1 MNVENLTR
9 RLFLQGSA
17 GAAFARTGLAGL
29 LAIAES
35 ACTARD
41 ESAAFATLSVDE
53 AREFEAIAAR
63 ILPTT
68 DTPGAR
74 EAGVIWFM
82 DKAFGSFGAE
92 FYAGAKTGLAEF
104 QSAIAAS
111 FPGAQKFSDLDEAD
125 QDRYLQ
131 TQQDSEFFR
140 LMRTSTILGF
150 FSMNKYGGNR
160 DDIGWKL
167 LGLPSG
173 HAAWQ
178 PPFGYYD
185 AEYVSD
191 ATATAAPAH
200 GEQHG
205 E

>member
-9 RLFLQGSA
+9 RVFLQGSA
-17 GAAFARTGLAGL
+17 GAAFARTGIAGL

-41 ESAAFATLSVDE
+41 DSSAFETLAAAE

-92 FYAGAKTGLAEF
+92 FYAGAQQGLAEF
-104 QSAIAAS
+104 QSTIAAN
-111 FPGAQKFSDLDEAD
+111 FPGAKAFSDLDEAD
-125 QDRYLQ
+125 QDRHLQ
-131 TQQDSEFFR
+131 TQQDSEFFQ
-140 LMRTSTILGF
+140 LMRTVTILGF
-150 FSMNKYGGNR
+150 FSMSKYGGNR

-167 LGLPSG
+167 LGLPAG

-185 AEYVSD
+185 AEY
-191 ATATAAPAH
+191 AAGPQAAAISGERH
-200 GEQHG
+200 GE
-205 E
+205 

>member
-17 GAAFARTGLAGL
+17 GAAFARTGIAGL

-41 ESAAFATLSVDE
+41 EAVAFETLSATE

-74 EAGVIWFM
+74 EAGVVWFM

-92 FYAGAKTGLAEF
+92 FYAEAQKGLAEF
-104 QSAIAAS
+104 QSTIAAN
-111 FPGAQKFSDLDEAD
+111 FPGAKIFSDLDEGD
-125 QDRYLQ
+125 QDRHLQ
-131 TQQDSEFFR
+131 AGQNSGFFQ
-140 LMRTSTILGF
+140 LMRTVTILGF
-150 FSMNKYGGNR
+150 FSMSKYGGNR
-160 DDIGWKL
+160 DDVGWKL
-167 LGLPSG
+167 LGLPAG

-185 AEYVSD
+185 AEYAAEPQAAAVSGD
-191 ATATAAPAH
+191 HH
-200 GEQHG
+200 GE
-205 E
+205 

>member
-1 MNVENLTR
+1 MNGDKLTR

-17 GAAFARTGLAGL
+17 GTALARSGIAGLAAL
-29 LAIAES
+29 AES

-41 ESAAFATLSVDE
+41 EGAAYATLSSAE

-74 EAGVIWFM
+74 EAGVVWFI

-92 FYAGAKTGLAEF
+92 HFAFAQEGLASF
-104 QSAIAAS
+104 QAAIPDS
-111 FPGAQKFSDLDEAD
+111 FPGAQKFSDLGEDD
-125 QDRYLQ
+125 QDRHLQ
-131 TQQDSEFFR
+131 TQQDSDFFGLAR
-140 LMRTSTILGF
+140 FLTIMGF
-150 FSMNKYGGNR
+150 FSMSKYGGNR
-160 DDIGWKL
+160 DNAGWKL
-167 LGLPSG
+167 VGLDGP
-173 HAAWQ
+173 HQAWQ
-178 PPFGYYD
+178 PPFGHYD
-185 AEYVSD
+185 AEFV
-191 ATATAAPAH
+191 AAAAAA

>member
-1 MNVENLTR
+1 MNVDYLTR
-9 RLFLQGSA
+9 RFFLQGSV
-17 GAAFARTGLAGL
+17 GAAFARTGIAGL

-35 ACTARD
+35 ACTARE
-41 ESAAFATLSVDE
+41 ESADYQTLSRDE

-92 FYAGAKTGLAEF
+92 FYADAKTGLAEF
-104 QSAIAAS
+104 QSAISAS

-131 TQQDSEFFR
+131 TRQESNFFQ
-140 LMRTSTILGF
+140 LMRSSTVMGF
-150 FSMNKYGGNR
+150 FCMNQYGGNR

-167 LGLPSG
+167 LGLTGG

-185 AEYVSD
+185 AEYV
-191 ATATAAPAH
+191 AGTLATAAAVS